1 MNRPPMNPREMMAA
15 LRAMSDAGDDAPPA
29 RPDIRAQRL
38 ELLTRFARYAERHE
52 FQPGDLVAEK
62 EGLSTV
68 KQANGGRALIYWRPL
83 DPTDAVDAL
92 IIADAV
98 NRSHANRLD
107 CMIGSVE
114 TANDGTSTVLITAF
128 DSARLRPLTPAE
140 RAELDAVRD
149 AGGAA

>member
-1 MNRPPMNPREMMAA
+1 MNPHEMIAA
-15 LRAMSDAGDDAPPA
+15 LRAMSDGGDDAPPP

-38 ELLTRFARYAERHE
+38 ELLARFGRYNEQHE
-52 FQPGDLVAEK
+52 FHPGELVAEK
-62 EGLSTV
+62 EGLNTV

-83 DPTDAVDAL
+83 VPADPVDSL

-98 NRSHANRLD
+98 NRSHVNRLD

-128 DSARLRPLTPAE
+128 DSARLRPLTAQE
-140 RAELDAVRD
+140 QDELDAVR
-149 AGGAA
+149 ALAGAA

>member
-1 MNRPPMNPREMMAA
+1 MNPHEMIAA
-15 LRAMSDAGDDAPPA
+15 LRAGSAGGDDAPPA

-38 ELLTRFARYAERHE
+38 ELLARFARYSEPHDFR
-52 FQPGDLVAEK
+52 PGDLVAEK
-62 EGLSTV
+62 EGLSTF
-68 KQANGGRALIYWRPL
+68 KQSNGGRALIYWRSL

-92 IIADAV
+92 IIADVV

-128 DSARLRPLTPAE
+128 DSGRLRPLTRAE
-140 RAELDAVRD
+140 RAELDAVSGT
-149 AGGAA
+149 GGAP